1 MKVLIVGGAGFIG
14 FHLAKRLSEESM
26 DVHIFDNLSRGKL
39 DKDLKKLIKN
49 KKIKFTKK
57 DLSKQTHIKF
67 TDFDIIFNFAA
78 IVGVE
83 NVTKEPNEVLKKN
96 LELQLNC
103 LKIASK
109 QKKLKKFIF
118 SSTSEVYAG
127 SLKHN
132 LLKFPTPEN
141 NILCLSNLK
150 NSRYTYMLSKIYG
163 EALCYFSSLPY
174 VVVRFHNIYGP
185 RMGMQ
190 HVIPQIIQRVNNSRK
205 NILKVENLNHS
216 RTFCYVDDAV
226 EMLFKIISSNKN
238 NITLNIG
245 NNKPEIKI
253 KNLIKIIL
261 NITKKKNI
269 KIFSVKSSNHSPIR
283 RVPSISLYNKLYGKI
298 KPTKLS
304 QGILK
309 TFLWYKE
316 NYL

>member
-14 FHLAKRLSEESM
+14 FHLAKRLSKESM
-26 DVHIFDNLSRGKL
+26 EVHIFDNLSRGKL
-39 DKDLKKLIKN
+39 DKDLKKLIRN

-57 DLSKQTHIKF
+57 DLLKQSQIKF

-83 NVTKEPNEVLKKN
+83 NVTKKPNEVLKKN

-103 LKIASK
+103 LKIALK

-141 NILCLSNLK
+141 NILCLSDLK

-190 HVIPQIIQRVNNSRK
+190 HVIPQIIKRVNNSHK

-216 RTFCYVDDAV
+216 RTFCYIDDAV
-226 EMLFKIISSNKN
+226 EMLFKIISSNKK

-245 NNKPEIKI
+245 NNKPETKI
-253 KNLIKIIL
+253 KNLVKIIL

-298 KPTKLS
+298 KPIKLS

-309 TFLWYKE
+309 TFLWYKK

>member
-14 FHLAKRLSEESM
+14 FHLAKRLSKESM
-26 DVHIFDNLSRGKL
+26 EVHIFDNLSRGKL
-39 DKDLKKLIKN
+39 DKDLKKLIRN

-57 DLSKQTHIKF
+57 DLLKQSQIKF

-83 NVTKEPNEVLKKN
+83 NVTKKPNEVLKKN

-103 LKIASK
+103 LKIALK

-141 NILCLSNLK
+141 NILCLSDLK

-190 HVIPQIIQRVNNSRK
+190 HVIPQIIKRVNNSHK

-216 RTFCYVDDAV
+216 RTFCYIDDAV
-226 EMLFKIISSNKN
+226 EMLFKIISSNKK

-245 NNKPEIKI
+245 NNKPETKI
-253 KNLIKIIL
+253 KKFSKNYIK
-261 NITKKKNI
+261 
-269 KIFSVKSSNHSPIR
+269 
-283 RVPSISLYNKLYGKI
+283 YY
-298 KPTKLS
+298 
-304 QGILK
+304 
-309 TFLWYKE
+309 
-316 NYL
+316 